1 MTEEAGIGHNSDT
14 VTGKRLKSYIE
25 RIERVEQEISAMT
38 EDRKEIYSEAKGTG
52 FDPKIIR
59 KIVSLRKIDE
69 QKRREDEEVLQTY
82 LAAIGE

>member
-1 MTEEAGIGHNSDT
+1 MTEGAGIGHNSDT
-14 VTGKRLKSYIE
+14 ATGKRLKSYIE
-25 RIERVEQEISAMT
+25 RIERVEQEISGLT

-69 QKRREDEEVLQTY
+69 QKRREDEEILQTY